1 MVERLAQGCE
11 AFFGPEPV
19 DGAHFIIER
28 GRALAAF
35 GRGQHDDKTLGTIR
49 RLRDEAE
56 SVGKLAT
63 LPPLDAALAS
73 FSG

>member
-1 MVERLAQGCE
+1 M
-11 AFFGPEPV
+11 PELL
-19 DGAHFIIER
+19 DGARFLVER

-35 GRGQHDDKTLGTIR
+35 GRGQRDDNTLDTIR

-56 SVGKLAT
+56 SVGRLAT

-73 FSG
+73 